1 MYQNEDP
8 QQSQTEPARSFE
20 SSHTFAK
27 LAIAL
32 AKAQAEMTVAERSG
46 TNPDLN
52 KSYATLADLRKACIP
67 YLAKHELSLIQI
79 PKTGTNLL
87 EVKTILMH
95 SSGEWIASTLHVTSA
110 SPMTVWAIGSGI
122 TYLRR
127 YGMGSMACV
136 ASEAEDDGVAAQKP
150 GASPAPPMMSP
161 DRFPVPQQSRTD
173 AVREKLA
180 GKAAETA
187 APKQAA
193 PPSPKPPTEASKP
206 AAPPQPKPGESP
218 PAAAPPKQEPP
229 PATLPAAPPEPT
241 PATAPTGPPV
251 ADNIKQIQDWLK
263 AIGEVRKREAFITIT
278 TDFKKQ
284 ADSGA
289 FDKGQVNAILAALK
303 AKGYEMAKYFISA
316 ATSAQQLEQAEQLCD
331 LTFSQSDSQVGELS
345 SMLAAK
351 ASDLKKKG

>member
-1 MYQNEDP
+1 MLASETNDA
-8 QQSQTEPARSFE
+8 QQTQPPRSFE
-20 SSHTFAK
+20 SSDTFAK
-27 LAIAL
+27 LAVAL
-32 AKAQAEMTVAERSG
+32 AKAQAEMTVAEQSG

-52 KSYATLADLRKACIP
+52 KKYATLADLRRACVP
-67 YLAKHELSLIQI
+67 YLAKHELAILQI
-79 PKTGTNLL
+79 PRTGTNMV
-87 EVKTILMH
+87 EVKTLLIH
-95 SSGEWIASTLHVTSA
+95 SSGEWIACTLHVMSA
-110 SPMTVWAIGSGI
+110 SPMTVWQIGTAT

-127 YGMGSMACV
+127 YGMGAIV
-136 ASEAEDDGVAAQKP
+136 ALASEAEEDDGAALMR
-150 GASPAPPMMSP
+150 ASPPPPMSP

-193 PPSPKPPTEASKP
+193 PPSPKPTSEASKP
-206 AAPPQPKPGESP
+206 AVPPQPKPGESP